1 VLREKAK
8 IETRKS
14 KIGRQKTERR
24 KSNPDPEGSGVGTK
38 IGMTGMPAGVP
49 RLVRRGGLA
58 PFDSAQGKQDPPRR
72 VGTPLESARDRQK
85 ARILV
90 APVRLEDSLPSTPLR
105 ASRIRILVGC

>member
-1 VLREKAK
+1 MLREKAK

-49 RLVRRGGLA
+49 RLVRRGGLP
-58 PFDSAQGKQDPPRR
+58 PFDSAQGKQDQHPSRMLRPARDA
-72 VGTPLESARDRQK
+72 GATEDKPFATPLGIS
-85 ARILV
+85 
-90 APVRLEDSLPSTPLR
+90 PV
-105 ASRIRILVGC
+105 C